1 MTEFANNGKSN
12 YFSSYNFI
20 EINGRDTEGAIKNG
34 HSRETSNL

>member
-20 EINGRDTEGAIKNG
+20 EINDRDTEGAIQMDTQEK
-34 HSRETSNL
+34 LAI